1 MKVIVFGATG
11 LVGKQ
16 IVKESLKLGNEVTV
30 YTRQAEFPINGVKI
44 ISWELDDE
52 AKISAIIR
60 DFDAIACAVANR
72 DIEDPTQVLTPLV
85 KLVTKHLSKEQRFIV
100 VAGSGLT
107 LLNFNTLRR
116 DLPGEPA
123 SLKNPRADHWD
134 AYTYLAALDINYL
147 VVCPTM
153 IVEGDS
159 DGNYLFEEKYFPQSE
174 SKEIFAGNV
183 GHYIAEEFNEQNF
196 KQTRIGLVNKG

>member
-30 YTRQAEFPINGVKI
+30 YTRQTGFPINGVKI
-44 ISWELDDE
+44 ISGELDDE
-52 AKISAIIR
+52 SKIAEIIK
-60 DFDAIACAVANR
+60 DYDAIACAIANR
-72 DIEDPTQVLTPLV
+72 DLEDPTQVLTPFV
-85 KLVTKHLSKEQRFIV
+85 KLVTKHISKEQRFIV

-116 DLPGEPA
+116 DLPGQPA
-123 SLKNPRADHWD
+123 FLKNPRADHWD
-134 AYTYLAALDINYL
+134 AYTYLGAIDVNYL

-153 IVEGDS
+153 IIEGDS
-159 DGNYLFEEKYFPQSE
+159 DGNYLFEEKYFPKSE

-183 GHYIAEEFNEQNF
+183 GHYIAKELNEQSF
-196 KQTRIGLVNKG
+196 KQTKIGLVNKG

>member
-11 LVGKQ
+11 LVGKE

-30 YTRQAEFPINGVKI
+30 YIRQTEFPVDGVNI
-44 ISWELDDE
+44 ITGELDDE
-52 AKISAIIR
+52 AKIAEIIK
-60 DFDAIACAVANR
+60 DYNAIAVAVANR
-72 DIEDPTQVLTPLV
+72 DLEDPTQVLTPFV
-85 KLVTKHLSKEQRFIV
+85 KLITKYISQEQRLIV

-116 DLPGEPA
+116 DLPGQPA
-123 SLKNPRADHWD
+123 FLRNPRADHWD
-134 AYTYLAALDINYL
+134 AYNYLAAIDVNYL

-153 IVEGDS
+153 IVEGDA

-183 GHYIAEEFNEQNF
+183 GHFIAKEMNEQNF